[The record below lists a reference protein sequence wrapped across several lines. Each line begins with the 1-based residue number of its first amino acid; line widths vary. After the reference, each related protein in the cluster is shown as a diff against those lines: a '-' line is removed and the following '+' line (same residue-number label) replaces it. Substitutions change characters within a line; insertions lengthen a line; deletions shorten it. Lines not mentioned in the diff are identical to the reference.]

1 MIKIF
6 LKLTYSI
13 FNINLIKNI
22 KNDIYTLKK

>member
-22 KNDIYTLKK
+22 KNDIYNLKK